1 MSWQLSEFVTSLT
14 AASPATCSAYRSDLA
29 DLVRWA
35 EAQGVD
41 DPAQV
46 TKRDLRAY
54 LIDLGDRDVRPLGP
68 RSIARRLS
76 AVRRY
81 FRWQV
86 RTGRL
91 ALDPS
96 ATLRAPRA
104 TGRLPKVL
112 DQEQLNHLLEVSPE
126 PSPADAAHP
135 ELAEAIRWRDDA
147 VLELLYGSG
156 LRVSELC
163 GLTPGDLDFERGLV
177 RVWGK
182 GSKQRQVPLSE
193 PSVAAI
199 RRWLNNGRVRL
210 AGPEAGPS
218 VFVNRRGRP
227 LSRHDVGRLLDTRS
241 SVPTHPHALRH
252 TFATH
257 LLDGGAD
264 LRSVQ
269 ELLGHQDLA
278 TTQIYTHVSRE
289 RMQAVFAQTHPRA

>member
-1 MSWQLSEFVTSLT
+1 VSWQVNEFLMSLT
-14 AASPATCSAYRSDLA
+14 AAAPATRSAYRSDVT

-35 EAQGVD
+35 GDHGVTG
-41 DPAQV
+41 PAEV
-46 TKRDLRAY
+46 TKRHLRAY
-54 LIDLGDRDVRPLGP
+54 LMDLGDREVRPLGP

-91 ALDPS
+91 TLDPS

-104 TGRLPKVL
+104 SGRLPKVL
-112 DQEQLNHLLEVSPE
+112 DQDQLNHLLETSPE
-126 PSPADAAHP
+126 PSAVDAEHP
-135 ELAEAIRWRDDA
+135 ERAQAIRWRDDA

-163 GLTPGDLDFERGLV
+163 GLTPLDLDLDRGMV

-193 PSVAAI
+193 PSVVAV
-199 RRWLNNGRVRL
+199 RRWLEQGRGHL
-210 AGPEAGPS
+210 AGPEAGTS
-218 VFVNRRGRP
+218 VFLNRRGRP
-227 LSRHDVGRLLDTRS
+227 LSRHDVGRVLDARS

-269 ELLGHQDLA
+269 ELLGHEDLA

-289 RMQAVFAQTHPRA
+289 RMQSVFAQTHPRA